1 MPPVMRPSATSIAP
15 FQMIMVMAA
24 NIKAMTTAVMIAR
37 SRMRFLA
44 TANTASVATVKRSAS
59 RPCWL

>member
-1 MPPVMRPSATSIAP
+1 MPPVMRPSATSVAP
-15 FQMIMVMAA
+15 FQMIIVIAA
-24 NIKAMTTAVMIAR
+24 NIKAMTIAVMIAR

-44 TANTASVATVKRSAS
+44 TEKTASVARVKRSAS